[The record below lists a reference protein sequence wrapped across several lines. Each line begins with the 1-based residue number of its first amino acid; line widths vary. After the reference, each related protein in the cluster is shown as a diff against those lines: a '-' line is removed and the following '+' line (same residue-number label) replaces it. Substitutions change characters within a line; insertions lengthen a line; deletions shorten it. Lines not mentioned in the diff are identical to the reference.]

1 MKKLILA
8 IVLVTS
14 ALVGANAQKAGYD
27 PVNAPYGHGQDSIN
41 CVMNLS
47 LMSTAAKAENYQ
59 DALKTWTVV
68 YENYPASSKNIYIY
82 GPRIYKALFAK
93 ETDAAK
99 KKEYIDKIMEIY
111 DKRMKYFSDVDA
123 RGTILAFKAYDYQE
137 LMGDDADPAVIYKM
151 LGDAIEDMKS
161 EMYPSDAYGHY
172 MIASLR
178 LFLQDNSKKEQYI
191 NDYFRI
197 MDYIDKAK
205 ENALGNNDEES
216 ANYIEDVKA
225 SIENA
230 FVNSGAGDC
239 KTLENFYSAK
249 FAENK
254 NNEEF
259 LNQAAGSLSNIGC
272 TQSDFY
278 FQLSESLHK
287 LNPSAN
293 SAIGLAN
300 RSLNKKDYRE
310 AMKYYEQAAELEPNK
325 SKSSDYLMTLAQI
338 LFSQRS
344 YSQARQSAYDALKF
358 NPNNGGAYILIAQMY
373 ASSAEGIFSESE
385 KRGLVF
391 CAAVDKLQRAKA
403 VDPSVTTEANR
414 LINQYSRYYM
424 EKEDA
429 FMMGLKEGESVFVPG
444 WIGETTTIRTK

>member
-27 PVNAPYGHGQDSIN
+27 PVKAPYGHGQDSVN

-47 LMSTAAKAENYQ
+47 LMSTAAKAENYE
-59 DALKTWTVV
+59 DALKTWTAV
-68 YENYPASSKNIYIY
+68 YNNFPASSKNIYIY

-99 KKEYIDKIMEIY
+99 KKEYVDKIMEIY

-123 RGTILAFKAYDYQE
+123 KGTILAFKAYDYQE
-137 LMGDDADPAVIYKM
+137 LMGDDADPAVIYKL
-151 LGDAIEDMKS
+151 LGEAIEDMKS

-197 MDYIDKAK
+197 MDYIDAAK
-205 ENALGNNDEES
+205 ENADGNNDKES
-216 ANYIEDVKA
+216 ANYIEAVKA

-249 FAENK
+249 FADNK
-254 NNEEF
+254 DDEEF
-259 LNQAAGSLSNIGC
+259 LNQAAGSLANIGC

-278 FQLSESLHK
+278 FQLSESLHR

-300 RSLNKKDYRE
+300 RSLNKKDYNE
-310 AMKYYEQAAELEPNK
+310 AMKYYEQAAELEPDK
-325 SKSSDYLMTLAQI
+325 SKSSDYLMTLARI

-358 NPNNGGAYILIAQMY
+358 NPNNGNAYILIAQMY
-373 ASSAEGIFSESE
+373 ASSAEGVFSESE

-403 VDPSVTTEANR
+403 VDSSVTTEANR